1 MTRFPTPA
9 IVSTLFA
16 IAVLTAGPAGAVD
29 PTPDLNSDGRVTP
42 TEYRTFSY
50 SRMTLVDTDHDG
62 RVSKPEM
69 RARLGARGFMLDAFW
84 GRLDLNRDGFLSRQ
98 EIDQLSDDGFRR
110 ADTNH
115 DGVLDAAELAA
126 SRRRGGGPR

>member
-1 MTRFPTPA
+1 MTRKTPPS
-9 IVSTLFA
+9 IFLTLAAFGSLA
-16 IAVLTAGPAGAVD
+16 AGPALASD
-29 PTPDLNSDGRVTP
+29 PTPDLNNDGRVTP
-42 TEYRTFSY
+42 TEYQTFSY
-50 SRMTLVDTDHDG
+50 SRMSLVDTDHDG

-84 GRLDLNRDGFLSRQ
+84 GRLDLNRDGFLSRA
-98 EIDQLSDDGFRR
+98 EIDHLSDDGFRR